1 MIRRRILVYVAL
13 LGVPLA
19 AMKITARSPDPTSER
34 FEEVEKRQR
43 PLLKAA
49 LAEMGLAYGAP
60 VFLRA
65 FKESKELELWVRDA
79 KARKFVLF
87 KTYSILAASGKLGP
101 KLVEGDRQ
109 VPEGFYAFGKAGLNP
124 RSDFHLSF
132 NLGYPNAYDRHHG
145 RDGTFIMVHGNAVSI
160 GCLAMG
166 DPAIEEIYTLV
177 NAALSKGQRFVRA
190 HLFPFRMTGARMKEA
205 EKNADEEPW
214 LPFWRNLREGYD
226 AFEKERVPP
235 EADLDPSGGIYRFR

>member
-1 MIRRRILVYVAL
+1 MPRRRILFYLVLLVAPL
-13 LGVPLA
+13 L
-19 AMKITARSPDPTSER
+19 AMKTTARNLDSASGR
-34 FEEVEKRQR
+34 FQEVQKRQR

-49 LAEMGLAYGAP
+49 LAEKGLVFGAP

-65 FKESKELELWVRDA
+65 FKESKELELWVWDA

-87 KTYSILAASGKLGP
+87 KTYPIKAASGKLGP

-132 NLGYPNAYDRHHG
+132 NIGYPNAYDRHHG

-177 NAALSKGQRFVRA
+177 EAALSKGQRFVRA
-190 HLFPFRMTGARMKEA
+190 HLFPFRMTDARMEA
-205 EKNADEEPW
+205 AGNNAEDAP
-214 LPFWRNLREGYD
+214 NL
-226 AFEKERVPP
+226 
-235 EADLDPSGGIYRFR
+235 